1 MENKNHTMLQRG
13 ITLLTVIIGNA
24 MYAAVAVLFL
34 LPSGLPTG
42 GTTGIALLVHRLTG
56 ISVSMFVLGF
66 NIVMLV
72 VGLVF
77 LGKKFALTTIVSTF
91 TYPICLELFGQI
103 FANLHLTDD
112 MWLNTLFSGLGIGIG
127 LGIVIRMGASTGGMD
142 IPPLILNKYLK
153 VPVSLSLNAF
163 DICIL
168 PTGGTTGIAL
178 LVHRLTGIS
187 VSMFVLGFNIVMLV
201 VGLVFL
207 GKKFALTT
215 IVSTFTYP
223 ICLELFGQ
231 IFANLHLTDDMWLNT
246 LFSGLGIGIG
256 LGIVIR
262 MGAST
267 GGMDIPPLILNK
279 YLKVPVS
286 LSLNAFDICI
296 LFGQAILIPPEML
309 LYGIILVIIYTTV
322 LNKVLL
328 FGGSKM
334 EVKIISSNPEPIR
347 RAIIGHLDRGLTI
360 LRAEGGYSQEDRQ
373 VLLVV
378 VSNRELH
385 PLERIVKNI
394 DPESFVIVSEVREVS
409 GRGFSLKKEHKSLQ
423 SIVDGADEK

>member
-1 MENKNHTMLQRG
+1 MENKNQTMLQRG

-42 GTTGIALLVHRLTG
+42 GTTGIALLIHRLTG
-56 ISVSMFVLGF
+56 MSVSMFVLGF
-66 NIVMLV
+66 NIVMLI
-72 VGLVF
+72 VGFCF
-77 LGKKFALTTIVSTF
+77 LGKKFAFTTIVSTF

-112 MWLNTLFSGLGIGIG
+112 LWLNTIFSGLGIGVG

-142 IPPLILNKYLK
+142 IPPLILNKYFK
-153 VPVSLSLNAF
+153 IPVSVSLNAF

-168 PTGGTTGIAL
+168 L
-178 LVHRLTGIS
+178 
-187 VSMFVLGFNIVMLV
+187 
-201 VGLVFL
+201 
-207 GKKFALTT
+207 
-215 IVSTFTYP
+215 
-223 ICLELFGQ
+223 
-231 IFANLHLTDDMWLNT
+231 
-246 LFSGLGIGIG
+246 
-256 LGIVIR
+256 
-262 MGAST
+262 
-267 GGMDIPPLILNK
+267 
-279 YLKVPVS
+279 
-286 LSLNAFDICI
+286 
-296 LFGQAILIPPEML
+296 GQAMLLKPEML
-309 LYGIILVIIYTTV
+309 LYGIILVMTYTTV

-328 FGGSKM
+328 LGGSKM

-347 RAIIGHLDRGLTI
+347 KAIIGHLDRGLTI

-385 PLERIVKNI
+385 QLERIVKQI

-409 GRGFSLKKEHKSLQ
+409 GRGFSLKKDYSKKMID
-423 SIVDGADEK
+423 IVSNL